1 MKKITSGVL
10 ASLLMTAAAFTLGN
24 GSAAQGTTPN
34 MASNGAFR
42 DGLYLG
48 KLTGQSGDKYRI
60 AVGRWS
66 KTEDRTS
73 FAAGYDQGYRTQAVL
88 QASE

>member
-1 MKKITSGVL
+1 MKKITLGAL
-10 ASLLMTAAAFTLGN
+10 ALLVMTASAFTLRN

-48 KLTGQSGDKYRI
+48 KLTGENGDQYRI
-60 AVGRWS
+60 AMGRWS
-66 KTEDRTS
+66 KAEDRKS
-73 FAAGYDQGYRTQAVL
+73 FAAGYGQGYKIQAEL
-88 QASE
+88 RASK

>member
-1 MKKITSGVL
+1 MKKITSGAL
-10 ASLLMTAAAFTLGN
+10 ALLVMTAAAFTLRN

-48 KLTGQSGDKYRI
+48 KLTSENGDQYRI
-60 AVGRWS
+60 TMGRWS

-73 FAAGYDQGYRTQAVL
+73 FAAGYDQGYKTQAEL
-88 QASE
+88 RASK